1 MYAYSIFLF
10 FTELALIDNI
20 LFLIIL
26 KLSSRL
32 IKIIIEKL
40 LHTYHKIIADF
51 ELGTTFSLNISSKD

>member
-26 KLSSRL
+26 KLPSRL

-40 LHTYHKIIADF
+40 LHTYHKIIADLEQHF
-51 ELGTTFSLNISSKD
+51 L